1 MQCSM
6 HCIHGQL
13 HQNLPKNKM
22 TRSALISKSHLLY
35 MYVHQPIFPISI
47 LDMYYIDKCIGTLY
61 IVCNYKYLIYYYIP
75 VILFPYQ
82 TDCNGHTM

>member
-1 MQCSM
+1 MFNALHSWTVTPKFTKKQNDTICSF
-6 HCIHGQL
+6 
-13 HQNLPKNKM
+13 
-22 TRSALISKSHLLY
+22 LY

-82 TDCNGHTM
+82 TDCNRHTM